1 MNRKGFTLVE
11 LLAVIVLI
19 AVITLI
25 TVPSIK
31 YASKRIQQKNYETKV
46 KIIKAAAEEYG
57 DDYKEIINYSST
69 ETYTNPQDGQT
80 YPSKTINVLD
90 LLFNGYLTY
99 DAGESSQVFLDPRD
113 KSDMSYKSIT
123 IYIKNNNPY
132 VVLNF

>member
-25 TVPSIK
+25 TIPSIK

-46 KIIKAAAEEYG
+46 KLIKAAAEEYG
-57 DDYKEIINYSST
+57 DDYKEIILYSST
-69 ETYTNPQDGQT
+69 NTYTNPSDGQT
-80 YPSKTINVLD
+80 YPSMTIHVND
-90 LLFNGYLTY
+90 LLLNGYLTY
-99 DAGESSQVFLDPRD
+99 DSGETGQVFQDPRD
-113 KSDMSYKSIT
+113 KSDMRYKSMI

-132 VVLNF
+132 VVLDF